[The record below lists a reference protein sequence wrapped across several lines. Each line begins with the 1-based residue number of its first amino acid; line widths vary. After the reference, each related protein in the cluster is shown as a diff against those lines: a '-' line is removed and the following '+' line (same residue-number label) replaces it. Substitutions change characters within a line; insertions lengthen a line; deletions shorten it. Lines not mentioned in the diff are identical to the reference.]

1 MSWSVEFEKLGNGW
15 QQWTKVAL
23 AGVEGVPR
31 VVVGGWRP
39 ISMHG
44 TSPAPTPLTQL
55 HMPGAYK
62 TCHYIS
68 PNTFPCYCS
77 MKLLLSAKLGISFV
91 FFANNMFHISS
102 QNCWQKDDKTTQ
114 ACCAAYLTCHHLYFL
129 YVPALL
135 LNKFTCFS
143 KTKPYIS
150 LSLSQKNTLCK
161 KKTYIVQK
169 KHIFCKRTYP
179 VQKNISFAKKTYLVQ
194 KNISCANNIPGAYK
208 TCHHLCFLYVPA
220 LLLNKFPCFSKT
232 KPYLMQKKTCAK
244 KILCKKAYLV
254 QKNISCAKK
263 HI

>member
-1 MSWSVEFEKLGNGW
+1 MVWHR
-15 QQWTKVAL
+15 WTKVVL

-77 MKLLLSAKLGISFV
+77 MKSLLSAKLGISFV
-91 FFANNMFHISS
+91 FLQTTCSISRHKIADRKMTKLHKPAVLHIYHVTTFTSSTFPHYCWISS
-102 QNCWQKDDKTTQ
+102 LVSAK
-114 ACCAAYLTCHHLYFL
+114 
-129 YVPALL
+129 
-135 LNKFTCFS
+135 
-143 KTKPYIS
+143 
-150 LSLSQKNTLCK
+150 LSHILCK
-161 KKTYIVQK
+161 KNL
-169 KHIFCKRTYP
+169 CK
-179 VQKNISFAKKTYLVQ
+179 
-194 KNISCANNIPGAYK
+194 
-208 TCHHLCFLYVPA
+208 
-220 LLLNKFPCFSKT
+220 
-232 KPYLMQKKTCAK
+232 K